1 MESSDSRPFGELPGA
16 LVEEILKR
24 TSDLGQE
31 LLDEFEEMQAHRQ
44 KWREDL
50 REAGLLCREA
60 DLLSFPPHIPTT
72 CAVDGSYVV
81 ERLLTSDLV
90 AGAAVAV
97 EGLTP
102 PSEKRHWPEPR
113 HKVWIQYEPHES
125 ETGILVRALV
135 MGMELHLAAQA
146 PHEVVFLD
154 GSLTTPLI
162 YFNQA
167 FNKSQIVPHLK
178 TTKEFTDRAADFL
191 EDYRTI
197 LSASRSDRAWVAV
210 PKYTTRREIGCR
222 LHWPVQHDDRGLLT
236 FILEAGE
243 YTKPVPLQEPDEP
256 WHLNTTTLNLESL
269 ANRVMTLLGEIQVVY
284 YRPSP
289 GMPAVR
295 LEVSRS
301 ITENP
306 TRLAGVL
313 QGVRHQCGAPGLMEP
328 YPLYMAD
335 RMVKHLASGIAACRQ
350 VTTQHVA
357 CHYQG
362 RLDDV
367 FLGLHSYRTESSQ

>member
-16 LVEEILKR
+16 LVDEILGR
-24 TSDLGQE
+24 TSDLGQK
-31 LLDEFEEMQAHRQ
+31 LLSEFEEMQAHRQ

-60 DLLSFPPHIPTT
+60 DLLSFLPHIPTT

-102 PSEKRHWPEPR
+102 PSETRYWPEPR
-113 HKVWIQYEPHES
+113 HEVWIQYEPHES
-125 ETGILVRALV
+125 EAGILLRALV
-135 MGMELHLAAQA
+135 IGMELHLAAQA
-146 PHEVVFLD
+146 PHQVVFLD

-178 TTKEFTDRAADFL
+178 TTKEFIRRAADFL
-191 EDYRTI
+191 EYYRTI

-222 LHWPVQHDDRGLLT
+222 LRWPVRHDDRGLLT

-269 ANRVMTLLGEIQVVY
+269 ANRIVTLLGEIQVVY

-301 ITENP
+301 ITETP
-306 TRLAGVL
+306 ARLAGVL

-357 CHYQG
+357 RHYQG
-362 RLDDV
+362 RLDDI
-367 FLGLHSYRTESSQ
+367 FLGLHSYRTESIQ